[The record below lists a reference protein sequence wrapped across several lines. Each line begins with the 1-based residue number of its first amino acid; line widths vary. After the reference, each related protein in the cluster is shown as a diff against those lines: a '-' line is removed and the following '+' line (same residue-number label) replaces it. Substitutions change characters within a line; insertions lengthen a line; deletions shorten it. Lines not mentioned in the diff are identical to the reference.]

1 MKRLLLTFAIILQG
15 MTLAQ
20 SYAQSHAVNNTDSIE
35 ILKFKNIPIKG
46 NIKDFDLS
54 AKNPNK
60 NEKIEHKSPIELV
73 ENIKLNNALINDLLD
88 EVEEILIGKDIDE

>member
-20 SYAQSHAVNNTDSIE
+20 AYAQSHAVNNTDSIE

-46 NIKDFDLS
+46 N
-54 AKNPNK
+54 P
-60 NEKIEHKSPIELV
+60 
-73 ENIKLNNALINDLLD
+73 
-88 EVEEILIGKDIDE
+88 

>member
-1 MKRLLLTFAIILQG
+1 LLYFIKKLG
-15 MTLAQ
+15 
-20 SYAQSHAVNNTDSIE
+20 V
-35 ILKFKNIPIKG
+35 ILKSKLLITVFIGI
-46 NIKDFDLS
+46 FFVACS

-88 EVEEILIGKDIDE
+88 EVEEILIGKSVE

>member
-46 NIKDFDLS
+46 NIKDFDL
-54 AKNPNK
+54 KMRD
-60 NEKIEHKSPIELV
+60 
-73 ENIKLNNALINDLLD
+73 ENFIF
-88 EVEEILIGKDIDE
+88 IGNLYQYSVNSYVID